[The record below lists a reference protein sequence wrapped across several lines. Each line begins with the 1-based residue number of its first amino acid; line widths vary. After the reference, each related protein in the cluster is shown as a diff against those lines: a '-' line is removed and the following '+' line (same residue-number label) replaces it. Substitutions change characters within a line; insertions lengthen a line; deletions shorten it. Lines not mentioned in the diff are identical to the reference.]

1 MMSEVM
7 KAQPKYFR
15 QGTVMNTLIESGM
28 EVVWFSDMTQ
38 NDVVYGICVQ
48 REEKIV
54 TVVFRGTV
62 RFFLS
67 YILCLDDKQLTP
79 PFVGRQVNA
88 HNWNMNLRFKT
99 NAYPNPVKQNY
110 PGRADTISLQ
120 SGFALYLLRNR
131 KDTGMSKLQEIDTQ
145 FCCYN

>member
-48 REEKIV
+48 REEKKV

-62 RFFLS
+62 RFFCVIYYVL
-67 YILCLDDKQLTP
+67 
-79 PFVGRQVNA
+79 
-88 HNWNMNLRFKT
+88 M
-99 NAYPNPVKQNY
+99 
-110 PGRADTISLQ
+110 ISNSLHH
-120 SGFALYLLRNR
+120 LWVDRLMHT
-131 KDTGMSKLQEIDTQ
+131 TGT
-145 FCCYN
+145 